1 MVELKNVPKNFR
13 GRNMQYLKRM
23 MKKNGEDGVSPVVG
37 VMLMLVVTII
47 IAAVVS
53 GFSGSLVGGQQKSP
67 TLSMDVQIF
76 NSGSY
81 SDSGFSANVLGV
93 NHPINTEQLK
103 IVTSWTT
110 TMKDNISADLAGTSM
125 ANIADGTFFTG
136 GNTSLPNS
144 QNVGELWNGATV
156 PFGVGKGIIQG
167 TEDWNYPDG
176 YFGNYTLQAG
186 VGLFAYPAYG
196 SPRGSDFNG
205 GYNGVTPYFYA
216 SGSDFTAGST
226 VDPTIAVL
234 GGGWEQLRAG
244 DTVHVK
250 VIYTPTGATIF
261 SKDVPVTEGS

>member
-1 MVELKNVPKNFR
+1 
-13 GRNMQYLKRM
+13 MQYLKRM
-23 MKKNGEDGVSPVVG
+23 MEKNDEDGVSPVVG
-37 VMLMLVVTII
+37 VMLMLIVTVL

-53 GFSGSLVGGQQKSP
+53 GFAGGLVGGHQKSP
-67 TLSMDVQIF
+67 TLTMDVQIV
-76 NSGSY
+76 NTGSY
-81 SDSGFSANVLGV
+81 LDSGFSANVLGV
-93 NHPINTEQLK
+93 SQPINTNQLK

-110 TMKDNISADLAGTSM
+110 TMKDNTSADLAGTSM
-125 ANIADGTFFTG
+125 AKIADGTFFIG

-144 QNVGELWNGATV
+144 QNVGELWTGATV